1 MKKIAI
7 LGAVLVS
14 SAAMAQT
21 NPSRS
26 AGSGEGPDPNH
37 RICRSMGETGS
48 RLGGTRVC
56 MTRSQWEAQRRD
68 SQTAIERAQT
78 NRVHKPNG

>member
-1 MKKIAI
+1 MKKLAI

-26 AGSGEGPDPNH
+26 AGGGEGPDPNQ

-56 MTRSQWEAQRRD
+56 MTRAQWEAQQRD
-68 SQTAIERAQT
+68 TQSSVERAQM
-78 NRVHKPNG
+78 NRTHKPNG